1 MRGSSGVSL
10 WRMLSRTP
18 LPDAVTRLI
27 RDQCGVV
34 MIAQLLDGG
43 LTRQVC
49 RRLTASWARIAP
61 GLYIDGSVSFE
72 SAAWAGV
79 LRAGPGGV
87 VGADAAAYLNGVLRD
102 PPAEVIVW
110 SPSTPR
116 PFAVE
121 GWRVT
126 FRRGRRVGRGS
137 PPRLSVEACLVDL
150 ARDHD
155 EVGVVDAVA
164 RALAQ
169 RRTTPERLLAAV
181 SDRERVR
188 HARTIKD
195 LCAAAGAGIESGL
208 EWLFQRNVVAWHRLP
223 VPRRQASTQEGGVD
237 GFYDEWGV
245 IVELDGMRDHCDW
258 SKDMLRDNAHAVRM
272 DAVTLRYGWNAVTR
286 QPCEVAG
293 QVADALALRGWK
305 GRVRRCRRCRPR

>member
-1 MRGSSGVSL
+1 M
-10 WRMLSRTP
+10 
-18 LPDAVTRLI
+18 
-27 RDQCGVV
+27 
-34 MIAQLLDGG
+34 
-43 LTRQVC
+43 
-49 RRLTASWARIAP
+49 
-61 GLYIDGSVSFE
+61 
-72 SAAWAGV
+72 
-79 LRAGPGGV
+79 
-87 VGADAAAYLNGVLRD
+87 
-102 PPAEVIVW
+102 
-110 SPSTPR
+110 
-116 PFAVE
+116 
-121 GWRVT
+121 
-126 FRRGRRVGRGS
+126 
-137 PPRLSVEACLVDL
+137 
-150 ARDHD
+150 
-155 EVGVVDAVA
+155 
-164 RALAQ
+164 
-169 RRTTPERLLAAV
+169 

-223 VPRRQASTQEGGVD
+223 VPRRQASTQEGRVN

-305 GRVRRCRRCRPR
+305 GRVRRCRRCQPR